1 MRKLSHTSITLLLLG
16 CISVAIERP
25 FIPEDWEYDLHV
37 SLVLTGALAGDEQHM
52 GALHPHKQLS
62 DAASTEP
69 QTGAY
74 ASHAAAGC

>member
-37 SLVLTGALAGDEQHM
+37 RELCADWRAVAGW
-52 GALHPHKQLS
+52 
-62 DAASTEP
+62 
-69 QTGAY
+69 
-74 ASHAAAGC
+74 